1 MNSNINILIVDDREN
16 NLYTM
21 SCLFDDIKIASAE
34 TNIELFMANSG
45 IECINIVEYNDIDLI
60 FLDIQMPIM
69 DGFEVAKY
77 LKKNTKCK
85 DIPIIFLTAFEN
97 NELYIKQSF
106 ELGAVDYIVK
116 PFEKALFVSKVKN
129 YIELIVQAKIKIE
142 QISTTHENLKNN
154 YQSELELEKEK
165 IVVVLTH
172 ELKTPLNGII
182 GFSSHIGKILKKP
195 YSQANIDRAI
205 KLSEDINAM
214 GNVLF
219 RSVMTILDIAKL
231 QNGKLSVDYDD
242 VDISALIFEELKI
255 FHSAYQRKIQH
266 NIQQVSI
273 LTDRNMIRNIF
284 SNIISNAVKYS
295 KEQIYVSFIVRKDR
309 FEFCVEDDGKGVEL
323 EYREKIFDLFHQNED
338 VMKRHIEGTGV
349 GLYLVKKLCDFFEYD
364 ISIDQSMMLGGAKFT
379 IAGKIK

>member
-1 MNSNINILIVDDREN
+1 MSSNINILIVDDRED
-16 NLYTM
+16 NLYAM
-21 SCLFDDIKIASAE
+21 SCLFDDIKIVSAE

-349 GLYLVKKLCDFFEYD
+349 GLYLVKKLCDFFQYD